1 MLFLPVGASAL
12 DRTQQ
17 GRERQDKPSDKVI
30 KSDIY
35 LSFNSQKQEREKEI
49 SERARES
56 ERISEYRVKD
66 YIYTWYYMLL
76 YNFLFLV

>member
-17 GRERQDKPSDKVI
+17 GRERQDKPSDKAI
-30 KSDIY
+30 SI
-35 LSFNSQKQEREKEI
+35 FQFPKQVREKEE

-66 YIYTWYYMLL
+66 YIYT
-76 YNFLFLV
+76 